1 MIEFEKNSFDI
12 ASIEDELRVD
22 KICRKLLK
30 DFHQD
35 LQQKGMPPL
44 AAGSLAHS
52 ADYYLRDYLVSARQQ
67 NLLLEK
73 SGVVRRFA
81 ATWYIISTLEPTVE
95 ELAGHLNG
103 IREFYRFL
111 YSAGLISRAFL
122 ALIEQEC
129 DDIGWYTERITSFW
143 NIRADGYLAWER
155 ECTLKDK

>member
-1 MIEFEKNSFDI
+1 MIEFDKYTFDI

-22 KICRKLLK
+22 EICRKLLK

-35 LQQKGMPPL
+35 LQRKGVPPL
-44 AAGSLAHS
+44 TAGSLAHS

-67 NLLLEK
+67 NLLQEK

-103 IREFYRFL
+103 IREFYRYL
-111 YSAGLISRAFL
+111 HSAGLISGAFL

-129 DDIGWYTERITSFW
+129 DDIRWYTERIASFW
-143 NIRADGYLAWER
+143 KIRDDGYLAWEQ
-155 ECTLKDK
+155 ECSLKEE

>member
-22 KICRKLLK
+22 EICRKLLK

-35 LQQKGMPPL
+35 LQGKGLSPL
-44 AAGSLAHS
+44 TAGTLAHS

-67 NLLLEK
+67 NLLVEK
-73 SGVVRRFA
+73 SGNVRKFA

-103 IREFYRFL
+103 IREFYRYL
-111 YSAGLISRAFL
+111 LSAGLISEAFL
-122 ALIEQEC
+122 AQIEQEC
-129 DDIGWYTERITSFW
+129 DEIGWYTERIESFW
-143 NIRADGYLAWER
+143 NIRDDGYLAWER
-155 ECTLKDK
+155 ECSLKEE